1 MKYRLD
7 NNSQQ
12 NVLDQITNLDDSL
25 EDVNIQVIFN
35 SL

>member
-7 NNSQQ
+7 NSSQQ

-25 EDVNIQVIFN
+25 EDVNIQVTFN